1 MSSHELP
8 GEAVLELE
16 AHQDLLVVVGLQHVL
31 GLVGVD
37 QPAGQDAN
45 TQLTSQHELT
55 AYLTVPNHS
64 MNSQPT

>member
-1 MSSHELP
+1 MSGHELP
-8 GEAVLELE
+8 GEAVLQLE

-45 TQLTSQHELT
+45 TQ
-55 AYLTVPNHS
+55 HS